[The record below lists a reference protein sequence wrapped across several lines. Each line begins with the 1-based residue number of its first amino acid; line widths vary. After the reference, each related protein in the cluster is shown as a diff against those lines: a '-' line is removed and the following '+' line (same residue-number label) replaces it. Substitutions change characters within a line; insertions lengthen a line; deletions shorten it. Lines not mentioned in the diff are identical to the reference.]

1 MPVTAIIFFSL
12 KHGASGPVAQALKK
26 IPEITKLTSVTGDYD
41 LIAEA
46 HVDQLERLYEI
57 FVNEID
63 PIEGI
68 INTTTAVVLKE
79 LLEKS

>member
-1 MPVTAIIFFSL
+1 MPITAIIFFSI
-12 KHGASGPVAQALKK
+12 KHNASKSITEALKK

-46 HVDQLERLYEI
+46 QVDQLERLHDI

-63 PIEGI
+63 PLEGI
-68 INTTTAVVLKE
+68 VNTVTSIVLKE
-79 LLEKS
+79 LLEKR